1 MAGGYWRIASGL
13 LLMPVAVAGFS
24 GCSSS
29 GTSTATASVAR
40 ASSDTGLTAAQLR
53 GALLTR
59 VNGVAAAAP
68 ASSGKYSLLA
78 KANTSTTGANAA
90 QGTPKTCAGAAATGF
105 NLTALAA
112 APAAAVT
119 FRVGGNGISEV
130 LIAASSAKTASTAL
144 AGHIPAECAKYQ
156 AKVGGKT
163 YTYGTTEQKV
173 SGIGQQAQVLSVQA
187 AGVKSNNRSSL
198 IYRGKGFVGTVT
210 VVGPNA
216 SKEAV
221 TELGMQAYAYAV
233 KSLS

>member
-13 LLMPVAVAGFS
+13 LLVPAAVAGLSSCS
-24 GCSSS
+24 GP
-29 GTSTATASVAR
+29 STATASMAK

-68 ASSGKYSLLA
+68 ASSGKYSSLTA
-78 KANTSTTGANAA
+78 ANTSKNGANAG
-90 QGTPKTCAGAAATGF
+90 QVTPKTCAGAAAGF
-105 NLTALAA
+105 NPTALAA
-112 APAAAVT
+112 SPAAAVT
-119 FRVGGNGISEV
+119 FKVGSNGVSEV
-130 LIAASSAKTASTAL
+130 LIASSAKTAATAL
-144 AGHIPAECAKYQ
+144 AGHIPAECANYQ

-163 YTYGTTEQKV
+163 YTYAATEQKV
-173 SGIGQQAQVLSVQA
+173 TGIGQQAQVLSVQA
-187 AGVKSNNRSSL
+187 AGAQSNNRWSL

-216 SKEAV
+216 SKEAIM
-221 TELGMQAYAYAV
+221 ELGQQAYAYAA

>member
-13 LLMPVAVAGFS
+13 LLVPAAVAGLS
-24 GCSSS
+24 GCSN
-29 GTSTATASVAR
+29 GPSTATASMAK

-59 VNGVAAAAP
+59 VNGVAAVAP
-68 ASSGKYSLLA
+68 ASSGKYSTLTA
-78 KANTSTTGANAA
+78 ANTSKNGANAV
-90 QGTPKTCAGAAATGF
+90 QVTPKTCAGAAAAGF
-105 NLTALAA
+105 NPTALAA
-112 APAAAVT
+112 SPAAAVT
-119 FRVGGNGISEV
+119 FKVGSNGVSEV
-130 LIAASSAKTASTAL
+130 LIASSAKTALTAL

-163 YTYGTTEQKV
+163 YTYDATEQKV
-173 SGIGQQAQVLSVQA
+173 AGIGQQAQVLNVQA
-187 AGVKSNNRSSL
+187 AGAKSNNLWSL

-221 TELGMQAYAYAV
+221 TELGKQAYAYAV
-233 KSLS
+233 KTLS

>member
-1 MAGGYWRIASGL
+1 
-13 LLMPVAVAGFS
+13 VAK
-24 GCSSS
+24 
-29 GTSTATASVAR
+29 
-40 ASSDTGLTAAQLR
+40 ASSDAGLTAAQLR

-68 ASSGKYSLLA
+68 ASSGKYSSLTT
-78 KANTSTTGANAA
+78 ANTSNPGANAA
-90 QGTPKTCAGAAATGF
+90 QVTPKTCAGAATGF
-105 NLTALAA
+105 NPSALAG

-119 FRVGGNGISEV
+119 FRIGSNGISEV
-130 LIAASSAKTASTAL
+130 LIASSAKTALTAL
-144 AGHIPAECAKYQ
+144 TGHIPAECAKYQ

-173 SGIGQQAQVLSVQA
+173 TGIGQQAQVLNVQA
-187 AGVKSNNRSSL
+187 AGAKSNDLWSL

-221 TELGMQAYAYAV
+221 TELGKQAYAYAA

>member
-1 MAGGYWRIASGL
+1 MAGGYWRVASGL
-13 LLMPVAVAGFS
+13 LLVSVAVAGLS

-29 GTSTATASVAR
+29 GTSAAIAAAK
-40 ASSDTGLTAAQLR
+40 ASSDGGLTVAQLR

-68 ASSGKYSLLA
+68 ASSGKYSSLTT
-78 KANTSTTGANAA
+78 ANTSKADAKA
-90 QGTPKTCAGAAATGF
+90 VQATPKTCAGAAATGF
-105 NLTALAA
+105 NPTALAG

-119 FRVGGNGISEV
+119 FQVGSNGITEV
-130 LIAASSAKTASTAL
+130 LIASSAKTASTTL

-156 AKVGGKT
+156 ATVGGKT
-163 YTYGTTEQKV
+163 YTYGSTEQKV
-173 SGIGQQAQVLSVQA
+173 TGIGQQAQVLSVQA
-187 AGVKSNNRSSL
+187 AGAKSNNLWSL

-216 SKEAV
+216 SQAAV
-221 TELGMQAYAYAV
+221 TELGKQAYAYAA

>member
-13 LLMPVAVAGFS
+13 LLVSVAVAGLS
-24 GCSSS
+24 GCSSN
-29 GTSTATASVAR
+29 GTSKATASVAK
-40 ASSDTGLTAAQLR
+40 ASLDAGLTTAQLR

-68 ASSGKYSLLA
+68 ASSGKYSSLA
-78 KANTSTTGANAA
+78 TANTTNPGANAA
-90 QGTPKTCAGAAATGF
+90 QVTPKTCAGAATGF
-105 NLTALAA
+105 NPAALAG

-119 FRVGGNGISEV
+119 FRIGSNGISEV
-130 LIAASSAKTASTAL
+130 LIASSAKTALTTL

-156 AKVGGKT
+156 ATVGGKT

-173 SGIGQQAQVLSVQA
+173 TGIGQQAQVLSVQA
-187 AGVKSNNRSSL
+187 AGAKSKNLWSL

-216 SKEAV
+216 SQEAV
-221 TELGMQAYAYAV
+221 TELGKQAYAYAA

>member
-13 LLMPVAVAGFS
+13 LLVPVAVAGLS
-24 GCSSS
+24 GCGSS
-29 GTSTATASVAR
+29 GTSAATAAAK
-40 ASSDTGLTAAQLR
+40 ASSDAGLTVAQLR

-68 ASSGKYSLLA
+68 ASSGKYSSLTT
-78 KANTSTTGANAA
+78 ANTSKTGAKAVQA
-90 QGTPKTCAGAAATGF
+90 TPKTCAGAAAKGF
-105 NLTALAA
+105 NPAALAG

-119 FRVGGNGISEV
+119 FQVGSNGITEV
-130 LIAASSAKTASTAL
+130 LIASSAKTASTTL
-144 AGHIPAECAKYQ
+144 AGHLPAECAKYQ
-156 AKVGGKT
+156 ATVGGKT

-173 SGIGQQAQVLSVQA
+173 TGIGQQAKILSVRA
-187 AGVKSNNRSSL
+187 AGAESNNLWSL

-210 VVGPNA
+210 VIGPNA

-221 TELGMQAYAYAV
+221 TELGKQAYAYAA